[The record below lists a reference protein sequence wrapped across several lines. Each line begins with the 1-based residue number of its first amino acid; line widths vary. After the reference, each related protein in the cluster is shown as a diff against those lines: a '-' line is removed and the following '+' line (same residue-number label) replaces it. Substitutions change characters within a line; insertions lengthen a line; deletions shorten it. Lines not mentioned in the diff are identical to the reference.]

1 MELLY
6 GTGNQAKLALMRR
19 ALADLD
25 LKIVG
30 LKELGV
36 LVPEIV
42 ETGDSP
48 LENARI
54 KATAYYKLF
63 HRPVFSCDS
72 GLYFE
77 GLPDDL
83 QPGVHVRRVNGMQLS
98 DDEMIAYYS
107 GLALRYG
114 RIRATYRN
122 AVCFVFNESHLYES
136 MAKQL
141 SGKSFLM
148 TSQPHPKR
156 VKGFP
161 LDSLS
166 IDPETGK
173 YFYDL
178 PAERTDD
185 SMLRKGFHQFF
196 ESTACRFC
204 KTGKQTGRDLESIV
218 STRAGKSPEK
228 HINK

>member
-77 GLPDDL
+77 GLPSDL
-83 QPGVHVRRVNGMQLS
+83 QPGVHVRRVNGMQLG

-122 AVCFVFNESHLYES
+122 AICFVSDESHLYES

-141 SGKSFLM
+141 SGKSFLL
-148 TSQPHPKR
+148 TSRPHSKR

-166 IDPETGK
+166 IDPKTGK

-178 PAERTDD
+178 PMDQADD
-185 SMLRKGFHQFF
+185 PVWQSGIHQFF
-196 ESTACRFC
+196 ESMVHRLTARANQHPD
-204 KTGKQTGRDLESIV
+204 GKGTSR
-218 STRAGKSPEK
+218 
-228 HINK
+228 